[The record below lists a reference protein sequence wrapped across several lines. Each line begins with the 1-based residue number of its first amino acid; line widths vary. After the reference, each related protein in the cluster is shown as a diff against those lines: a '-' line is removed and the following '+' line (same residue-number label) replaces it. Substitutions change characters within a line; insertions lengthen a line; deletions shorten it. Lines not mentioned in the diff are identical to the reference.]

1 MGLMQQAYDTYCAM
15 ESQYAGIY
23 GKAKE
28 PLVPVSHQIVNA
40 ELELTLDA
48 DGHLL
53 DARSVEAEQAAT
65 IIPVTE
71 SSSGRTGKAPG
82 AHPLCDQIQFLSPLY
97 PAKYES
103 YLTQLH
109 RWELSPYGHPKLS
122 AIARYVEKGTI
133 ATDMAQRGLI
143 ELDEKGLPVKEK
155 QIVRWRVETGGE
167 NETPACWQDQ
177 SLFQAFIDY
186 YASAKS
192 EKPAFCMVTGK
203 NAPPRRPAPQEDHQ
217 PVRQRQADLRQ
228 RHQRLYLSGPLHRR
242 FAGCNY
248 ELRGIAEDP
257 QRAALVGG
265 DPRRLHQRAHLPV
278 LESAGH

>member
-133 ATDMAQRGLI
+133 AADMAQRGLI
-143 ELDEKGLPVKEK
+143 ALDEKGFPVKEK
-155 QIVRWRVETGGE
+155 QIVPLACRDRW
-167 NETPACWQDQ
+167 
-177 SLFQAFIDY
+177 
-186 YASAKS
+186 
-192 EKPAFCMVTGK
+192 GK
-203 NAPPRRPAPQEDHQ
+203 
-217 PVRQRQADLRQ
+217 
-228 RHQRLYLSGPLHRR
+228 
-242 FAGCNY
+242 
-248 ELRGIAEDP
+248 
-257 QRAALVGG
+257 
-265 DPRRLHQRAHLPV
+265 
-278 LESAGH
+278 

>member
-15 ESQYAGIY
+15 APQYAGIY

-109 RWELSPYGHPKLS
+109 RWELSPYSLPKLS
-122 AIARYVEKGTI
+122 AIARYVERGTI
-133 ATDMAQRGLI
+133 VEDLAQRGVI
-143 ELDEKGLPVKEK
+143 SLDEKGLPAKEK
-155 QIVRWRVETGGE
+155 QMVR
-167 NETPACWQDQ
+167 
-177 SLFQAFIDY
+177 
-186 YASAKS
+186 
-192 EKPAFCMVTGK
+192 
-203 NAPPRRPAPQEDHQ
+203 
-217 PVRQRQADLRQ
+217 
-228 RHQRLYLSGPLHRR
+228 
-242 FAGCNY
+242 
-248 ELRGIAEDP
+248 
-257 QRAALVGG
+257 
-265 DPRRLHQRAHLPV
+265 
-278 LESAGH
+278 